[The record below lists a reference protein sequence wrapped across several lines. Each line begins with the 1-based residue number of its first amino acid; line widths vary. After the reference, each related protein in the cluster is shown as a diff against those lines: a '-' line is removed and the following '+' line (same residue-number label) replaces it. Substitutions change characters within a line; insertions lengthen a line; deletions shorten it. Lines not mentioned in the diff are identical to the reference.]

1 MPLNSIRTLME
12 SISAS
17 YKSYFGMLYAENK
30 IEELKNEFRKYE
42 LTIHF
47 ITVVVF
53 GCTNKVLVSFVL
65 YTSGVHDV
73 TIKIIYLQYALL
85 LLML

>member
-42 LTIHF
+42 LIIHF

-53 GCTNKVLVSFVL
+53 GCTIRCFVLYL
-65 YTSGVHDV
+65 YTSGVHD
-73 TIKIIYLQYALL
+73 TN
-85 LLML
+85 